1 MLAGVLTLLAYA
13 AWLHSSAHALA
24 ALLSNGGERLVRRAW
39 PLQSALHMLS
49 AVLLRSVVEASVAL
63 AFGSR
68 HRYRAIAAVVPLLC
82 ITSTVGLFA

>member
-68 HRYRAIAAVVPLLC
+68 HRYRAIAAVASLLC